1 MQPETSG
8 QEAQLYWLALHLVPG
23 LGARNA
29 LKLIR
34 TFGDPQRVFHG
45 SLSELRSLGL
55 RAAVA
60 EAIHSGISFED
71 ASSEAGRIAQAG
83 VDVVTFQ
90 DPRYPERLKEIFDP
104 PILLYTRGRTELLRA
119 SSVAMVGSRRPTP
132 YGQAVSEKLSRDLA
146 ELGLTIVSGMARG
159 IDSFA
164 HRGALQSSG
173 DTIAVLGCGVDVA
186 YPRENQKMAD
196 EIARR
201 GLIVSEFAMGST
213 AFPQN
218 FPVRNRVIS
227 GISLGVM
234 VVEGAQYSGSLITAR
249 LALDQGREVFAV
261 PGSIVSK
268 LSWGPNLLIKQGAK
282 LVQEAADVM
291 EEMPLEVRQ
300 SLARAAAANGAG
312 TEAETATPRQASVWQ
327 EAVSPLARELLTLLR
342 VDISMHIDEIIRTKE
357 QLSPSEILSALGEL
371 ELFGV
376 VKQLP
381 GKYFVRVWV

>member
-1 MQPETSG
+1 MPTESSG

-34 TFGDPQRVFHG
+34 TFGDPQGIFHA
-45 SLSELRSLGL
+45 SLSELRGVGL

-60 EAIHSGISFED
+60 EAIHAGISFED
-71 ASSEAGRIAQAG
+71 ASGEAGRVAQAG

-104 PILLYTRGRTELLRA
+104 PILLYARGRIELLRT
-119 SSVAMVGSRRPTP
+119 SSVALVGSRRPTP
-132 YGQAVSEKLSRDLA
+132 YGQAVSEKLARDLA
-146 ELGLTIVSGMARG
+146 DLGLTVVSGMARG

-173 DTIAVLGCGVDVA
+173 DTIAVLGCGVDVV

-196 EIARR
+196 EVGRR
-201 GLIVSEFAMGST
+201 GLIVSEFPMGST

-218 FPVRNRVIS
+218 FPVRNRIIS

-234 VVEGAQYSGSLITAR
+234 IVEGAQYSGSLITAR

-282 LVQEAADVM
+282 LVQDAADVL

-300 SLARAAAANGAG
+300 RLARAVSANG
-312 TEAETATPRQASVWQ
+312 TETETETSTPRQASFWQ
-327 EAVSPLARELLTLLR
+327 EAASPLARELLTLLR
-342 VDISMHIDEIIRTKE
+342 VDSSMHIDEIIRTRE

-381 GKYFVRVWV
+381 GKYFVRVWI